1 MVSTLTRL
9 FPLWAA
15 LAALTAWL
23 APAPFAA
30 GGGLIAPLLGVVMF
44 AMGATLTPAD
54 FARAA
59 RMPGA
64 VAAGVGAQYL
74 LMPLFSWLTARAL
87 GLPPE
92 LAAGLIVVGCCP
104 GGVASNVICYLARG
118 DVALSVTLTFI
129 ATALAVVMTPAL
141 TWFYAGAA
149 VDTPVAA
156 MMGSVAKIV
165 VIPVALGV
173 GANTVWGGALERAQ
187 PLLPLVSMAAIVI
200 IIGIVV
206 GLNHG
211 SLGGAAPLAAVGVV
225 LTNAFGLAGGYALTR
240 ALGFNRVIARTV
252 AIEVGMQNSG
262 LGVALAIQYFGA
274 AAALPG
280 ALYSVWHNISGSLL
294 AGWLAGRPVEDA
306 PR

>member
-1 MVSTLTRL
+1 MATLTRL
-9 FPLWAA
+9 FPLWATLAA
-15 LAALTAWL
+15 LAAWL
-23 APAPFAA
+23 IPAPFAA
-30 GGGLIAPLLGVVMF
+30 GGPLIAPLLGVVMF

-59 RMPGA
+59 KAPRA
-64 VAAGVGAQYL
+64 VAAGVGMQYV
-74 LMPLFSWLTARAL
+74 LMPLFSWMTARAL

-141 TWFYAGAA
+141 TWLYIGAA
-149 VDTPVAA
+149 VDTPVGA
-156 MMGSVAKIV
+156 MMWSVAKIV

-173 GANTVWGGALERAQ
+173 VVNTRWGGAMDRVKPA
-187 PLLPLVSMAAIVI
+187 LPLVSMAAIVV
-200 IIGIVV
+200 IIGIVA

-211 SLGGAAPLAAVGVV
+211 SLGGAAPRAAAGVV

-252 AIEVGMQNSG
+252 SIEVGMQNSG
-262 LGVALAIQYFGA
+262 LGVALAIQYFGPM
-274 AAALPG
+274 AALPG
-280 ALYSVWHNISGSLL
+280 ALYSVWHNVSGSLL
-294 AGWLAGRPVEDA
+294 AGWLAGRPVDTE